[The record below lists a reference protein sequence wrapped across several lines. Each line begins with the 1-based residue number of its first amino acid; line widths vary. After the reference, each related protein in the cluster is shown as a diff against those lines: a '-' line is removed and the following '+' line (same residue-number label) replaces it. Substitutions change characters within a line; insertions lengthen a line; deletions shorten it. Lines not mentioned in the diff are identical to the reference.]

1 MAAFDGVSEV
11 YDAAR
16 DIPPR
21 VHGRIVGRVRE
32 EYGGKRIRGKHEF
45 SLVTW
50 SCRELLNLH
59 PST

>member
-21 VHGRIVGRVRE
+21 VREDRVKDEIRVRR
-32 EYGGKRIRGKHEF
+32 KRMR
-45 SLVTW
+45 L
-50 SCRELLNLH
+50 
-59 PST
+59 STS